1 MMTSKVHFNNKN
13 QTNTIQMIK
22 TRIHLAVSANGKS
35 TEIDTYLPV
44 LYLAG
49 PVRNA
54 PRWHEEVIRKLL
66 VLNVGVHVA
75 CPAHHLSADLM
86 SLVESDKGYPTFDR
100 SASWENHYLDCAAK
114 NGVIMF
120 WLPGEIEHKE
130 FSQKKYAHKTM
141 LALGKWLEKAK
152 ADQGIH
158 LVIGTDGLFPE
169 WSSIKH
175 QLEVDYPEVI
185 VNTSLEDT
193 VAKAVR
199 MTRVYLESSAGF
211 F

>member
-1 MMTSKVHFNNKN
+1 MTAKVHFNSKN

-35 TEIDTYLPV
+35 TEIDTFLPV

-54 PRWHEEVIRKLL
+54 PKWHEKVIRTLL
-66 VLNVGVHVA
+66 ALNSELHVA
-75 CPAHHLSADLM
+75 CPARQLSLDLM
-86 SLVESDKGYPTFDR
+86 SLVEPDSGHPTFDR
-100 SASWENHYLDCAAK
+100 SADWENHYLDCAAR

-130 FSQKKYAHKTM
+130 FTQKKYAHKTM

-152 ADQGIH
+152 MDPSIH

-169 WSSIKH
+169 WSSISH
-175 QLEVDYPEVI
+175 QLEMDYPEVI

-193 VAKAVR
+193 VAKALR
-199 MTRVYLESSAGF
+199 MTKVYLESSAGF